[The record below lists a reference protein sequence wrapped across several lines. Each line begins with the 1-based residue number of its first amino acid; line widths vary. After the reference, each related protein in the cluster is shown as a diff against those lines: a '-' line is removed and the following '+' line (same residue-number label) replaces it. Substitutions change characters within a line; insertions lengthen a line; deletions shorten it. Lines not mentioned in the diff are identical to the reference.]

1 MRWDMSDAFHK
12 SLPFSAWSD
21 PRLSRLP
28 GILPLDPSEWIVV
41 DEAFAGQM
49 ALRDALIADRRE
61 DVVRFSIDAMDVAKE
76 LLEMVVEA
84 IGGLPGYKIG
94 PAAVTRPDGVTVPLD
109 RADPLSTAGRLVQED
124 LCILQLVGHEHVLTG
139 AVLCFPASWSLE
151 EKFMRPLIGIH
162 EPIQSYDSDVARR
175 VQRLFDAIRPERPL
189 WRANMHLWNE
199 ATLFAPRAEDSPRPR
214 VYYPAPFV
222 RSERQCL
229 LRLPV
234 SGAVVFSIHTYLLSS
249 EDLTSEQKHSLETR
263 ERA

>member
-1 MRWDMSDAFHK
+1 MSDAFHK

-41 DEAFAGQM
+41 DEAFARQM
-49 ALRDALIADRRE
+49 ALRDALIAARHQ
-61 DVVRFSIDAMDVAKE
+61 DVVRLSPDAADAAQEV
-76 LLEMVVEA
+76 LEMVVKA
-84 IGGLPGYKIG
+84 IGVLPGYRID
-94 PAAVTRPDGVTVPLD
+94 PDRVTRPDGVTVPLD

-124 LCILQLVGHEHVLTG
+124 LCLMQQIGNEHVLTG

-199 ATLFAPRAEDSPRPR
+199 ATLFAPRTEDNPRPR
-214 VYYPAPFV
+214 VHYPAPFV

-249 EDLTSEQKHSLETR
+249 EDLSPEQMHSLEAC
-263 ERA
+263 ERF